1 MVWHPLF
8 QVFLEMLML
17 IKGVRSGNGFAPFVS
32 GVSGNF
38 NVNQGFVEWIGFY
51 TLCLRCFLKFK

>member
-1 MVWHPLF
+1 MLVEGFWNRYGLAPFVSL
-8 QVFLEMLML
+8 LMLML

-38 NVNQGFVEWIGFY
+38 YVN
-51 TLCLRCFLKFK
+51 